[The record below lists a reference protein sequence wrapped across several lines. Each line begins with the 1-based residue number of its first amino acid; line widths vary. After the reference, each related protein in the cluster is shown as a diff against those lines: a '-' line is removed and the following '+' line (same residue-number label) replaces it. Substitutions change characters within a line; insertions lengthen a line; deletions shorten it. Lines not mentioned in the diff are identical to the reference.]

1 MPPPDT
7 AVVPPKLAA
16 FSRTRTERPAF
27 AARIAAVSLDAPDPT
42 TITSYCISLV
52 SIGGL
57 RRFHDCLH
65 LFARPADLTGDIER
79 IPIFAPPDNFVV
91 IIHIKD
97 ANDARNHFP
106 IIGKQTNPVYPFCEH
121 RVSAGRNIQNLAS
134 AIGVDTVLALRLGTD
149 RFHPLDRPR

>member
-1 MPPPDT
+1 M
-7 AVVPPKLAA
+7 
-16 FSRTRTERPAF
+16 
-27 AARIAAVSLDAPDPT
+27 AAVSPDAPDPT

-106 IIGKQTNPVYPFCEH
+106 IIGKQTNPVYPFCERSEEH
-121 RVSAGRNIQNLAS
+121 TSELQSLMRISYAVFCLKKKNK
-134 AIGVDTVLALRLGTD
+134 
-149 RFHPLDRPR
+149 

>member
-27 AARIAAVSLDAPDPT
+27 AARIAAVSPDAPDPT

-91 IIHIKD
+91 IIQDRK
-97 ANDARNHFP
+97 RVVKGKGVSVRLNH
-106 IIGKQTNPVYPFCEH
+106 GG
-121 RVSAGRNIQNLAS
+121 RRNIK
-134 AIGVDTVLALRLGTD
+134 
-149 RFHPLDRPR
+149 

>member
-1 MPPPDT
+1 M
-7 AVVPPKLAA
+7 
-16 FSRTRTERPAF
+16 
-27 AARIAAVSLDAPDPT
+27 AAVSPDAPDPT

-97 ANDARNHFP
+97 ANDADRKSVVK
-106 IIGKQTNPVYPFCEH
+106 GKSVSV
-121 RVSAGRNIQNLAS
+121 RVS
-134 AIGVDTVLALRLGTD
+134 LGGSRTIKKKKKKE
-149 RFHPLDRPR
+149 L

>member
-1 MPPPDT
+1 M
-7 AVVPPKLAA
+7 
-16 FSRTRTERPAF
+16 
-27 AARIAAVSLDAPDPT
+27 AAVSPDAPDPT

-106 IIGKQTNPVYPFCEH
+106 IIGKWLRASRSEEHTSELQSLIRISYAVFCLKKKKK
-121 RVSAGRNIQNLAS
+121 QQ
-134 AIGVDTVLALRLGTD
+134 
-149 RFHPLDRPR
+149 

>member
-7 AVVPPKLAA
+7 AVVPPKGSA

-27 AARIAAVSLDAPDPT
+27 AARIAAVSPDAPDPT

-57 RRFHDCLH
+57 RRFNDCLH
-65 LFARPADLTGDIER
+65 LFARPADLTGDIQR
-79 IPIFAPPDNFVV
+79 IQIFAPPAKFVV
-91 IIHIKD
+91 IIHINN

-106 IIGKQTNPVYPFCEH
+106 TRHKNTTPAHPI
-121 RVSAGRNIQNLAS
+121 LA
-134 AIGVDTVLALRLGTD
+134 
-149 RFHPLDRPR
+149 

>member
-7 AVVPPKLAA
+7 AVVPPKGSA

-27 AARIAAVSLDAPDPT
+27 AARIAAVSPDAPDPT

-52 SIGGL
+52 SIDGL

-91 IIHIKD
+91 IIHITD

-106 IIGKQTNPVYPFCEH
+106 LIGKQTNPVSPFFDN
-121 RVSAGRNIQNLAS
+121 RVSHGRHIHNLPS
-134 AIGVDTVLALRLGTD
+134 ATGVDPALEKT
-149 RFHPLDRPR
+149 

>member
-1 MPPPDT
+1 M
-7 AVVPPKLAA
+7 
-16 FSRTRTERPAF
+16 
-27 AARIAAVSLDAPDPT
+27 AAVSPDAPDPT

-97 ANDARNHFP
+97 ANDARNHLP
-106 IIGKQTNPVYPFCEH
+106 IIGKQTTPVYPFCAH
-121 RVSAGRNIQNLAS
+121 RVSAGRTIHTLAN
-134 AIGVDTVLALRLGTD
+134 AIGVYTPLALRPGPDT
-149 RFHPLDRPR
+149 